1 MLLERNNMNK
11 FKIDDSVKSIYG
23 FGVVHDISANGSR
36 YLVDDDEGFS
46 WIKEEELELE
56 PCWSCN
62 KIVVNE
68 ENAHS
73 AVDEGDYIAFVCAKC
88 GEEE

>member
-1 MLLERNNMNK
+1 MNL
-11 FKIDDSVKSIYG
+11 FSP
-23 FGVVHDISANGSR
+23 VVG
-36 YLVDDDEGFS
+36 VDDMN
-46 WIKEEELELE
+46 ELELE

>member
-1 MLLERNNMNK
+1 MNLFSPVVGVDDMSRCNRCNIEKHPDELK
-11 FKIDDSVKSIYG
+11 FN
-23 FGVVHDISANGSR
+23 FGVCDGCDQH
-36 YLVDDDEGFS
+36 
-46 WIKEEELELE
+46 KEELELE

>member
-1 MLLERNNMNK
+1 MN
-11 FKIDDSVKSIYG
+11 
-23 FGVVHDISANGSR
+23 
-36 YLVDDDEGFS
+36 
-46 WIKEEELELE
+46 ELELE

-68 ENAHS
+68 ENAYS
-73 AVDEGDYIAFVCAKC
+73 VVDEGDYIAFVCAEC